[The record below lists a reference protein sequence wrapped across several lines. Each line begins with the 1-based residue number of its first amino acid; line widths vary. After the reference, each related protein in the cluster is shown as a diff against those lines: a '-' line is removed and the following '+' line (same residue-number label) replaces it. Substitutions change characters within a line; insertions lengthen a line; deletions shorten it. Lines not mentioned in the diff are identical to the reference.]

1 MEAGLNKATAGFAR
15 EVWRLYFWALARAF
29 ASEVDTGSRQEN
41 AIKQRSRD
49 VFRFHGIGKCSIAA
63 AERIF
68 KRSGHRFAARKYD
81 KTVI

>member
-41 AIKQRSRD
+41 AIQTK
-49 VFRFHGIGKCSIAA
+49 I
-63 AERIF
+63 
-68 KRSGHRFAARKYD
+68 
-81 KTVI
+81 